1 MTIASINPATGELLR
16 TFRALDDT
24 EIDAA
29 LARAAGAFRIN
40 SARGFR
46 DRAQRMT
53 RAAELLESRAKDYG
67 RTMTLEMGKP
77 IGAAVAEVKKCA
89 LVCRYYAENAEAHLA
104 DEHIATSAAES
115 YVRYEPLGPVLAV
128 MPWNFPFW
136 QVFRF
141 AAPALMAGNVGLLKH
156 ASNVP
161 QCALAI
167 EDIFRR
173 AGFAPAAF
181 QTLLIS
187 SDQVQRV
194 VEDDRVRAATL
205 TGSEN
210 AGSAVASAAARE
222 IKKSVLELGG
232 SDPFIVMPS

>member
-16 TFRALDDT
+16 TFRALDDR

-29 LARAAGAFRIN
+29 LARAAGAFRVN

-46 DRAQRMT
+46 DRAQRMI

-136 QVFRF
+136 QVFR
-141 AAPALMAGNVGLLKH
+141 AVPPALMAGNGMLLKH

-161 QCALAI
+161 GCALAI
-167 EDIFRR
+167 EEVLHEAGAPKDLFRTLLLPSHSRLR
-173 AGFAPAAF
+173 ASSRAASTSDGFAA
-181 QTLLIS
+181 LRS
-187 SDQVQRV
+187 
-194 VEDDRVRAATL
+194 RAT
-205 TGSEN
+205 
-210 AGSAVASAAARE
+210 
-222 IKKSVLELGG
+222 
-232 SDPFIVMPS
+232 